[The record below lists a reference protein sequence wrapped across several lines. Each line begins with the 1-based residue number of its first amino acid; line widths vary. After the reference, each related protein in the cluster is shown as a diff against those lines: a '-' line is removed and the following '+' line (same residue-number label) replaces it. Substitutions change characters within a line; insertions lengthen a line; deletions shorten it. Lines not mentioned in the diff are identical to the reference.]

1 MVLKTN
7 SLPAQ
12 TATARPAFEAM
23 DDDTVS
29 IVSTVAQADTTSAN
43 AAPAAATPAAT
54 TPTVATPAAA
64 TPAAEAANPAP
75 VAVRPA
81 NAVVVSTTSAA
92 AAFKAEVEAMKG
104 AIDFSFGNY
113 PSFKPAGGK
122 LKCKEPVASLGSW
135 VRGTMIGWNNR
146 VQVSPGEGKPKDLVA
161 YSDDCV
167 TISKVIGEA
176 GADWEGRPVAEYLLH
191 LRGDQGCNLAKAST
205 YVDVAFAVAECESNL
220 KEFIGEVVQ
229 IVLSPSSAT
238 GFTSYQSKLT
248 ATAICV
254 EKRLP
259 GFKLPEDPFNFYFQV
274 EDAVKGDKEWQKLK
288 VLAKLPTKA

>member
-12 TATARPAFEAM
+12 ANPTNRPAFEPM
-23 DDDTVS
+23 DDDT
-29 IVSTVAQADTTSAN
+29 AGAATSAAT
-43 AAPAAATPAAT
+43 AAPAAAPAAESA
-54 TPTVATPAAA
+54 PAAPAASAPAAPAPAAA
-64 TPAAEAANPAP
+64 VAIRAPNP
-75 VAVRPA
+75 VAA
-81 NAVVVSTTSAA
+81 STPSAA

-167 TISKVIGEA
+167 TISKVIGEG

-205 YVDVAFAVAECESNL
+205 YVDVAFAVAECESNST
-220 KEFIGEVVQ
+220 EFIGEVVQ

-238 GFTSYQSKLT
+238 GFTSYQEKLK
-248 ATAICV
+248 ATAMCV
-254 EKRLP
+254 AKGLP
-259 GFKLPEDPFNFYFQV
+259 GFKLPEDPFHFYFLV
-274 EDAVKGDKEWQKLK
+274 EDASKGDNEWAKLK